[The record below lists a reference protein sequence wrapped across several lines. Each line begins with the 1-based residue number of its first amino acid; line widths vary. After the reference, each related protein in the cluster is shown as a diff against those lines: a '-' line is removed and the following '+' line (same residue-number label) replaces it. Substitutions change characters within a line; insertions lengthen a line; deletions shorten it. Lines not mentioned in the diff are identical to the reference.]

1 MATIETRPFATSSK
15 HSVQLETRL
24 LEPDVPMEKLS
35 EEWEFGRDVVVRV
48 DATIADSFWQ
58 ETGVSHSEG
67 ARLTATAA
75 CFPARASWTGGSDFR
90 QQGDGWRASVILR
103 IDGAIAAEEVTLEA
117 FVSGPGR
124 TRSDDARFSIHQ
136 HAKLW
141 ESGKTVLAL
150 EQPVGF
156 PTSALS
162 FEDAGR
168 YEVPWM
174 VEVADGVD
182 AEHSYSSAIRLY
194 VNTDLEM
201 GVKVLE
207 TTASPEIFLMLETE
221 IQFAV
226 LHALWRDSRY
236 RTETELLEI
245 AEGSPLSFAALGQ
258 QYARNLGMS
267 LREAMRLSHEEPL
280 KLLAISRER
289 QKFMNG
295 KARKR

>member
-1 MATIETRPFATSSK
+1 MATIETRPFATSSGD
-15 HSVQLETRL
+15 SVHLETRL
-24 LEPDVPMEKLS
+24 LEPDVPLEKLS
-35 EEWEFGRDVVVRV
+35 DEWEFGQDVVVRIE
-48 DATIADSFWQ
+48 ATIADSFWQ
-58 ETGVSHSEG
+58 ETGVLASEKT
-67 ARLTATAA
+67 RLTATAA
-75 CFPARASWTGGSDFR
+75 CFPARASWTEGSDFR
-90 QQGDGWRASVILR
+90 EEGDRWRASVTLR
-103 IDGAIAAEEVTLEA
+103 VDGAIAAEEVTLEA

-124 TRSDDARFSIHQ
+124 TRSEDARFSIHQ

-156 PTSALS
+156 PTSAVS
-162 FEDAGR
+162 FEGAGR

-182 AEHSYSSAIRLY
+182 AEQSYSSAIRLY
-194 VNTDLEM
+194 VNTDLET

-207 TTASPEIFLMLETE
+207 TTARPEIFLMLETE

-226 LHALWRDSRY
+226 LHALWRDSRF
-236 RTETELLEI
+236 RTEPELLEI
-245 AEGSPLSFAALGQ
+245 AESNPLSFAALGL
-258 QYARNLGMS
+258 QYAQNLGIS